1 MQTLPKPNKNGEAA
15 NDQEK
20 KRRIQELLGR
30 LRDERTSRLEAA
42 AASRDALRSQISRIR
57 ETIERALNAD
67 TTLAERL
74 RTLFREQGVS
84 ITTFGFI
91 VSTIVL
97 AIQTG
102 SGGVTPASAP
112 PTPGY
117 EGTVTDWVKKQL
129 KTLAV
134 WLETLARK
142 ATAALPGV
150 IAAIVSWLLK
160 TAGSVAVWLAEHLW
174 AAVLALVAAAAV
186 YYRQM

>member
-1 MQTLPKPNKNGEAA
+1 VN
-15 NDQEK
+15 
-20 KRRIQELLGR
+20 
-30 LRDERTSRLEAA
+30 
-42 AASRDALRSQISRIR
+42 ALRSQISRIR

-67 TTLAERL
+67 TTLTERL
-74 RTLFREQGVS
+74 RTLFREQGVTIAS
-84 ITTFGFI
+84 IRRAFGFI

-102 SGGVTPASAP
+102 SGGVTPAPAP

-117 EGTVTDWVKKQL
+117 EGTGTDWVKKQL
-129 KTLAV
+129 KTLAG
-134 WLETLARK
+134 WLTTLAGK

-160 TAGSVAVWLAEHLW
+160 TPGSVAAWLAEHLW

-186 YYRQM
+186 YYRQR